1 MSSSSRKLIRR
12 DELMGKDVY
21 DFNAR
26 KVGTVADIAFSEDAK
41 PVLVLA
47 KPDKTEEMMPLEM
60 VDRFGDIVL
69 LKANSTQAPVPPPVP
84 TVNSTGGSPS
94 NGRICIKCGTVN
106 PLTTRFCTQCRNQF
120 Y

>member
-26 KVGTVADIAFSEDAK
+26 RVGKVTDIAFSEDAK

-47 KPDKTEEMMPLEM
+47 KLDKTEETVPLDL

-69 LKANSTQAPVPPPVP
+69 LKADSFQATVAPPIPP
-84 TVNSTGGSPS
+84 GSPTGSAAS
-94 NGRICIKCGTVN
+94 NGRICIKCGTIN

>member
-1 MSSSSRKLIRR
+1 
-12 DELMGKDVY
+12 MGKDVY

-26 KVGTVADIAFSEDAK
+26 RVGTITDVAFSEDAK

-47 KPDKTEEMMPLEM
+47 KPDKTEEMMPLEL

-69 LKANSTQAPVPPPVP
+69 LKGNSAQAAVAPSIP
-84 TVNSTGGSPS
+84 TVSPTGGAAS

-106 PLTTRFCTQCRNQF
+106 PITTRFCTQCRNQF